1 MIDDQPVSRVEW
13 VPRGSLSSNA
23 WNPNVQAPPEH
34 KLLKVSLLENG
45 WTGPIVARQEPTGLE
60 IVDGFHRWRL
70 SDDAEVG
77 AITRTSPR
85 DALLAERKLL
95 EDRLAVI
102 DASLVE
108 ADETPAVLVPVVRL
122 AECPPD
128 VARMA
133 TIRHNRARGTHH
145 VLKMADIVAE
155 LLEMGLT
162 PEEIGRR
169 LQMDDEEVDRLADRG
184 QMTKRGAAAA
194 FGNGWTV

>member
-13 VPRGSLSSNA
+13 VSRDKLSSNA

-34 KLLKVSLLENG
+34 KLLKISLLENG
-45 WTGPIVARQEPTGLE
+45 WTMPIVVREEDGRLE
-60 IVDGFHRWRL
+60 IVDGYHRWRL
-70 SDDAEVG
+70 SENAEV
-77 AITRTSPR
+77 A
-85 DALLAERKLL
+85 AL
-95 EDRLAVI
+95 
-102 DASLVE
+102 
-108 ADETPAVLVPVVRL
+108 TGGLVPIVRL
-122 AECPPD
+122 PECPPD

-155 LLEMGLT
+155 LLDMGLS
-162 PEEIGRR
+162 PDEIGRR

-184 QMTKRGAAAA
+184 QMTKRGAAAG